1 MPWQDVGKSC
11 GDRHSAL
18 QGGFFCACRVCS
30 SGRDS
35 AGKSAYRFRSGSSS
49 VVFLRIPPLAGIRGK
64 GHCLQKR
71 QAMICP
77 TIKAYHRL
85 DSPYFSAYAGR
96 QRGVGNHS
104 VTSSSTSTV
113 RVTFRTAPVAL
124 AAPRKI
130 ASFRSIV
137 KRRNFPGMRKSF
149 VPALLRASLSVIHC
163 SAR

>member
-49 VVFLRIPPLAGIRGK
+49 VV
-64 GHCLQKR
+64 
-71 QAMICP
+71 
-77 TIKAYHRL
+77 YHRL

>member
-64 GHCLQKR
+64 GHCLQKKTSDDMPDNKGLSSLGQSVFLCLCGAAEGSWKSLCHLLFHLYR
-71 QAMICP
+71 AR
-77 TIKAYHRL
+77 H
-85 DSPYFSAYAGR
+85 FS
-96 QRGVGNHS
+96 H
-104 VTSSSTSTV
+104 SSSGFSRSQEKRIFPV
-113 RVTFRTAPVAL
+113 NSKTAEFSRYA
-124 AAPRKI
+124 
-130 ASFRSIV
+130 
-137 KRRNFPGMRKSF
+137 
-149 VPALLRASLSVIHC
+149 
-163 SAR
+163 

>member
-64 GHCLQKR
+64 GHCLQKKTSDD
-71 QAMICP
+71 M
-77 TIKAYHRL
+77 
-85 DSPYFSAYAGR
+85 PYFSAYAGR